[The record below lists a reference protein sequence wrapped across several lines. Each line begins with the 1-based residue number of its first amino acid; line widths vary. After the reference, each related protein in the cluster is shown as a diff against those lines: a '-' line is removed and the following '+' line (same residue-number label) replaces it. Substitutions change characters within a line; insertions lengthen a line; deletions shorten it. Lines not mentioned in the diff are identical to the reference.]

1 MITVKALNSH
11 PPIIQ
16 TTSLVGY
23 VDENAVVGTPVLSLT
38 DNQPVRFTVS
48 DPDLVRIKFFVYKS
62 DS

>member
-16 TTSLVGY
+16 ATSLVGY
-23 VDENAVVGTPVLSLT
+23 VDENAVVGTPVLSLS

-48 DPDLVRIKFFVYKS
+48 DPDLVRILVFCL
-62 DS
+62 